1 MQKFLLSTSVLANVH
16 TPQNLHLFLFF
27 LFKETDLQTRN
38 KQGLTSLKA
47 GDSLDHSGFL
57 YLKKKCLKSLFC
69 RQGLTLQDY
78 MCHTK
83 HWKPDLTLG
92 KAKQTKSL
100 KVWSEKLMDF

>member
-16 TPQNLHLFLFF
+16 TPQNLCNFLS
-27 LFKETDLQTRN
+27 LLKETHLQTRN

-78 MCHTK
+78 VCHTK
-83 HWKPDLTLG
+83 H
-92 KAKQTKSL
+92 
-100 KVWSEKLMDF
+100 